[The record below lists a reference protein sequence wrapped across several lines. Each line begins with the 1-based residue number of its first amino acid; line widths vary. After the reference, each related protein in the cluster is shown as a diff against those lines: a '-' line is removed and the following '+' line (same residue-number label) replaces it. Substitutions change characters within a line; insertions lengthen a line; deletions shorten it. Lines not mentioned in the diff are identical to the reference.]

1 MILVTGAT
9 GRLGHQ
15 VVRALRSVGLEVRC
29 LVRKGSEYFWL
40 NDTGSAYFFGD
51 LRDPASLGRAL
62 RDVRHVIACHGVR
75 VERTDNDHR
84 RVNAEGSVALFEA
97 ARARGV
103 EHLVYVSCA
112 GVESGGDVPAFSSKR
127 VAEAALVES
136 GLSYT
141 ILRPGLF
148 VENFADLARRVEANG
163 SVFLPGAPDTPVSP
177 IYTRDLALMAMA
189 SLDLP
194 AVKNQV
200 VTVGGPEALTVR
212 TAFERMCAAN
222 GLPADAWR
230 MPAPGLR
237 AVAALA
243 QPLGRRWTNHVRAL
257 AVYFAHPSA
266 VSGEEMAQ
274 RFGIPLTPY
283 DEAARAAFTARH
295 PSEDPTAREEKVVHR
310 QFTATIYEPGTI
322 RWDDL
327 PAGPPPRRD

>member
-9 GRLGHQ
+9 GRLGQQ
-15 VVRALRSVGLEVRC
+15 VVRVLRSVGLDVRC

-51 LRDPASLGRAL
+51 LRDPASIGRAL
-62 RDVRHVIACHGVR
+62 RDVKQVIACHGVR

-84 RVNAEGSVALFEA
+84 RVNAEGTVALIEA
-97 ARARGV
+97 ARNRGV

-127 VAEAALVES
+127 AAEAALVES

-163 SVFLPGAPDTPVSP
+163 SVFLPGAPETLVSP
-177 IYTRDLALMAMA
+177 IHTRDLALMAMA
-189 SLDLP
+189 SIDLA
-194 AVKNQV
+194 AVKNRT
-200 VTVGGPEALTVR
+200 VTVGGPETMSVSA
-212 TAFERMCAAN
+212 AFERMCAAN
-222 GLPADAWR
+222 GLPAASWK

-237 AVAALA
+237 ALA
-243 QPLGRRWTNHVRAL
+243 SLGRPFGRRWSNHARAL
-257 AVYFAHPSA
+257 AVYYSHPSA
-266 VSGEEMAQ
+266 VEGREMAAL
-274 RFGIPLTPY
+274 FGIPLTAF
-283 DEAARAAFTARH
+283 DEACVDAFTARH
-295 PSEDPTAREEKVVHR
+295 PSEEATAREEKVVHR

-322 RWDDL
+322 AWDDL